1 MTESHDSHSDAESVQ
16 DWSDEEEKALVQ
28 ESGLSWDV
36 KVGVEYWEGV
46 SIGRQFPPGQMQII
60 DSGFMVRI

>member
-1 MTESHDSHSDAESVQ
+1 VFDFVS
-16 DWSDEEEKALVQ
+16 EEEKALVQ